1 MPERSP
7 VVVRR
12 MTPADFDAIVA
23 AQRLCFPPPFPEE
36 LLWSR
41 QHLSGHVELFP
52 EGQLTAIVEGEVAGS
67 ASSLRVTRARWQEH
81 ADWDDLTGGLSL
93 ERHEPEGAILYGAD
107 ISVHPS
113 MRRKGVGRALYR
125 ARFALVR
132 ELGLDAFATVCRMP
146 DCRAWMQTHQG
157 RPIDYARAVERG
169 EAKDRTLT
177 PFLKMGM
184 KLMGVD
190 EDVMEDPES
199 LDAGARLEWRP

>member
-1 MPERSP
+1 MPAPSK
-7 VVVRR
+7 VIVRP
-12 MTPADFDAIVA
+12 MAAADFDAVVGL
-23 AQRLCFPPPFPEE
+23 QRLCFPEPFPEE

-41 QHLSGHVELFP
+41 EHLAGHLELFP
-52 EGQLTAIVEGEVAGS
+52 EGQMAAVLDGEIVGS
-67 ASSLRVTRARWQEH
+67 ASALRVTRARWQDH
-81 ADWDDLTGGLSL
+81 TDWDDLTGGLSL

-113 MRRKGVGRALYR
+113 VRRMGIGRALYG
-125 ARFALVR
+125 ARFDLVR
-132 ELGLDAFATVCRMP
+132 ELGLDAFATVCRLP
-146 DCRAWMQTHQG
+146 DCRAWMKEHSGT
-157 RPIDYARAVERG
+157 PLDYARAVERG

-190 EDVMEDPES
+190 EDVMDDPES